1 MSQKCL
7 QRREISG
14 NHEVDW
20 SGFPI
25 PPDKGGLSYLEEH
38 VSAYC
43 DDSKQDQFHTK
54 SVMEATIKAFVTA
67 RPWLGKE
74 CAGYGQSDNATN
86 YRDPTIEIDCGSLG
100 TRCYSVAGMGKDE
113 GDGNNAVI
121 KGQLKGTAVQCSGD
135 LLATSSKLSIPAQT
149 YATLGVQRKNDN
161 QVTKNNGSRNIPQNL

>member
-1 MSQKCL
+1 
-7 QRREISG
+7 
-14 NHEVDW
+14 
-20 SGFPI
+20 
-25 PPDKGGLSYLEEH
+25 
-38 VSAYC
+38 
-43 DDSKQDQFHTK
+43 
-54 SVMEATIKAFVTA
+54 MEATIKAFVTA